1 MLSVENCCCSV
12 ETYPHCLAVV
22 FEESEASVM
31 LTKGNARL
39 SDEMTVVVND
49 RDQTVRVDL
58 RQEPLWLLL
67 QVNVDLLMW
76 DVLGCHQQPHSLDD
90 HRE

>member
-1 MLSVENCCCSV
+1 
-12 ETYPHCLAVV
+12 
-22 FEESEASVM
+22 M

-39 SDEMTVVVND
+39 SDEVTVVVND
-49 RDQTVRVDL
+49 GDQTVRVDL

-67 QVNVDLLMW
+67 QVNVDLLVW
-76 DVLGCHQQPHSLDD
+76 DALGCYQQPHSLDG